1 MTEEPQ
7 PPTLRALLELA
18 FTKRQVSGRKLAE
31 MAQQQGFALV
41 STTVNQIRSGAYK
54 SQPSEDTLKA
64 IAWLA
69 GVPERAAYEA
79 AGRRMPGKPFAEDLP
94 PGVDNLGPKE
104 RKAAVEILRALVAQ
118 QERIA
123 ELEVDKAEDSTSEN
137 PGLRLVDDKSDE
149 PEGFELAARKGET
162 RERKRR
168 RLEGEPWDHSD
179 PDGPEDGA

>member
-7 PPTLRALLELA
+7 PHTLRALLELA

-54 SQPSEDTLKA
+54 SQPTDDTIKA

-69 GVPERAAYEA
+69 GVSERAAYEA

-118 QERIA
+118 QERID
-123 ELEVDKAEDSTSEN
+123 ELEDDKAEDSTPGN
-137 PGLRLVDDKSDE
+137 PGLRLAGE
-149 PEGFELAARKGET
+149 PEGYELAARNYET

-168 RLEGEPWDHSD
+168 RLEGEPWDQPD
-179 PDGPEDGA
+179 PDGPEHGA